1 MPRAVSGLVKAKRR
15 KKIMERAKGFV
26 GGKRRLYRTAKTT
39 VMRALAY
46 SYRDRKVKK
55 RDFRALWITRLSAAL
70 RERGYNYSQFI
81 AGLKKANI
89 VLNRKALSNMAIE
102 DAEAFSKVVEIAMAS
117 K

>member
-55 RDFRALWITRLSAAL
+55 RDFRALWITRLAAAL
-70 RERGYNYSQFI
+70 REGGDNYSQFI
-81 AGLKKANI
+81 EGLKKADM
-89 VLNRKALSNMAIE
+89 VVNRKALSNMAVE
-102 DAEAFSKVVEIAMAS
+102 DAEAFSRVVEMAMAT